1 LPGALIGSIVQVEGT
16 GNSSYNAL
24 RASATKR
31 FSHGLQFNASY
42 TWSKSIDYNSLSS
55 PPDVV
60 TVQNSYD
67 LRDDRGVSDFDAR
80 HRLVTSDLRVAI
92 HGQPHQRGLAI
103 CCHSSVESGN
113 PVNTITTN
121 KEVFDLFNHASF
133 GQPGKSG
140 WQSKLREDQQQ
151 AIPNR
156 RFRLFAADAIRFE
169 VYVLGGTLRETCSDD
184 QSN

>member
-1 LPGALIGSIVQVEGT
+1 MFIPYSYGVRPFPRSSNSSPELPGALIGSIVQVEGT

-80 HRLVTSDLRVAI
+80 HRLVTSAI
-92 HGQPHQRGLAI
+92 YELPFT
-103 CCHSSVESGN
+103 GN
-113 PVNTITTN
+113 RI
-121 KEVFDLFNHASF
+121 KE
-133 GQPGKSG
+133 G
-140 WQSKLREDQQQ
+140 WQFAAIVQSKA
-151 AIPNR
+151 AIP
-156 RFRLFAADAIRFE
+156 
-169 VYVLGGTLRETCSDD
+169 
-184 QSN
+184 